1 MRLQLDYLLLV
12 VEDVDELIGKSTGSI
27 HSGVI
32 NGLVHEI
39 DGFIDEYQVGFKI
52 YNNFNGWRHRIFWLN
67 D

>member
-1 MRLQLDYLLLV
+1 LV
-12 VEDVDELIGKSTGSI
+12 GKSTGSI

-39 DGFIDEYQVGFKI
+39 DGFIDEYQGYFKI
-52 YNNFNGWRHRIFWLN
+52 IIILTGGDTDFLN